1 MRPPHLASMSRRIG
15 FDELPATFN
24 EYIAG
29 RAKGRVV
36 VAIGGN

>member
-1 MRPPHLASMSRRIG
+1 MSRRIE
-15 FDELPATFN
+15 FDELPVVFD

-36 VAIGGN
+36 VEIAGG